1 MSATALFLRARD
13 EAGPDRE
20 RQFFMHIH
28 EIYAVHSLYRE
39 DMKIRGY
46 TFGQGEKS
54 ACIVGSLRGNEI
66 QQMYV
71 CSQLIQALKELETNS
86 NICAGKQIQ
95 VIPVVNSYGINVGRR
110 FFGVDNV
117 DLNRAFPG
125 NAYGEQDRRMVH
137 ALLEDIGSYVYGIQ
151 FASFYM
157 EGEFMPHVRMME
169 TGHQN
174 TSLAN
179 LFGLPYVVV
188 HKPAPIDTG
197 TLNYTWQ
204 DAGTAAF
211 SLFTRT
217 NWEIDERSAGQA
229 VAAVLRFLKRMGI
242 IRYDSHSGYISHVLY
257 ERDLSDVHAGRAG
270 IFRGVV
276 RPGDDVRYGRPLAE
290 IIDPQE
296 GTVRETI
303 IAPTDGIV
311 FFAHTRALINQGDIV
326 YRLVHRLHE

>member
-1 MSATALFLRARD
+1 
-13 EAGPDRE
+13 
-20 RQFFMHIH
+20 MHTH
-28 EIYAVHSLYRE
+28 EIYTVHSTYRE
-39 DMKIRGY
+39 DMKIVGY
-46 TFGQGEKS
+46 TFGQGERS
-54 ACIVGSLRGNEI
+54 ACIVGALRGNEI

-71 CSQLIQALKELETNS
+71 CSQLIRALKELENNNCIST
-86 NICAGKQIQ
+86 GKQIQ

-110 FFGVDNV
+110 FFGVDNG
-117 DLNRAFPG
+117 DLNRVFPG
-125 NAYGEQDRRMVH
+125 NSYGEQNRRIAH
-137 ALLEDIGSYVYGIQ
+137 ALLEDMGSYIYGIQ

-169 TGHQN
+169 TGYQN

-197 TLNYTWQ
+197 TLNYNWQ
-204 DAGTAAF
+204 NADTAAF
-211 SLFTRT
+211 SLFTKT
-217 NWEIDERSAGQA
+217 NREIDEPSARQA

-242 IRYDSHSGYISHVLY
+242 IRYESHSGYISHVLY
-257 ERDLSDVHAGRAG
+257 EQDLSDVHAGQAG
-270 IFRGVV
+270 IFLGLV
-276 RPGDDVRYGRPLAE
+276 RPGDDVRYGRPIAE

-303 IAPTDGIV
+303 LAPTDGIV